1 MGRAFEFRKARK
13 MKRWSAMAKA
23 FTRIG
28 KDIVMAVK
36 EGGPNPEANS
46 RLRAVIQNAKS
57 ANMPKENVERA
68 IKKATDKDTAN
79 YKEQLFEGYA
89 PHGIALLIETA
100 TDNNNRTVANIR
112 SYFNKCNGT
121 MGTQGSVE
129 FMFDHTCNF
138 RIPNNNIDIEELE
151 LEFIDF
157 GAEEIFADED
167 GILIYA
173 PFESFGAIQ
182 KELESRGIEIL
193 SSGFERIPQITKK
206 LTEAEMADVEK
217 LIEKNIIEIAP
228 LAYMRGRTLN
238 DAFVILDE
246 SQNTTVEQMKMFLTR
261 IGFNSTAVITGDIT
275 QIDLPRHQKSGLRH
289 VIEVLNDVEEI
300 SFSFFTADD
309 VVRHPVVARIVK
321 AYEAFD
327 RKMEIESGKS

>member
-1 MGRAFEFRKARK
+1 MGRAFEFRKGRK

-46 RLRAVIQNAKS
+46 RLRAVMQNAKA
-57 ANMPKENVERA
+57 ANMPKDNVERA

-79 YKEQLFEGYA
+79 YKEVLFEGYA

-138 RIPNNNIDIEELE
+138 RIPKGKLDPEELE
-151 LEFIDF
+151 LELIDF
-157 GAEEIFADED
+157 GAEEVFEDEED

-173 PFESFGAIQ
+173 PFGSFGAIQ
-182 KELESRGIEIL
+182 KELENRNIEIL
-193 SSGFERIPQITKK
+193 SSGFERIPQVLKK
-206 LTEAEMADVEK
+206 LTEDQVADVEK
-217 LIEKNIIEIAP
+217 LLEKIEE
-228 LAYMRGRTLN
+228 
-238 DAFVILDE
+238 D
-246 SQNTTVEQMKMFLTR
+246 
-261 IGFNSTAVITGDIT
+261 
-275 QIDLPRHQKSGLRH
+275 
-289 VIEVLNDVEEI
+289 
-300 SFSFFTADD
+300 DD
-309 VVRHPVVARIVK
+309 VQNVYHT
-321 AYEAFD
+321 
-327 RKMEIESGKS
+327 MEE

>member
-1 MGRAFEFRKARK
+1 
-13 MKRWSAMAKA
+13 MAKA

-46 RLRAVIQNAKS
+46 RLRAVMQNAKA

-79 YKEQLFEGYA
+79 YKEVLFEGYA

-138 RIPNNNIDIEELE
+138 RIPKGKLDPEELE
-151 LEFIDF
+151 LELIDF
-157 GAEEIFADED
+157 GAEEVFEDEED

-173 PFESFGAIQ
+173 PFGSFGAIQ
-182 KELESRGIEIL
+182 KELENRNIEIL
-193 SSGFERIPQITKK
+193 SSGFERIPQVLKK
-206 LTEAEMADVEK
+206 LTEDQVADVEK
-217 LIEKNIIEIAP
+217 LLEKIEE
-228 LAYMRGRTLN
+228 
-238 DAFVILDE
+238 D
-246 SQNTTVEQMKMFLTR
+246 
-261 IGFNSTAVITGDIT
+261 
-275 QIDLPRHQKSGLRH
+275 
-289 VIEVLNDVEEI
+289 
-300 SFSFFTADD
+300 DD
-309 VVRHPVVARIVK
+309 VQNVYHT
-321 AYEAFD
+321 
-327 RKMEIESGKS
+327 MEE

>member
-1 MGRAFEFRKARK
+1 MGRAFEFRKGRK

-46 RLRAVIQNAKS
+46 RLRAVIQNAKA
-57 ANMPKENVERA
+57 ANMPKDNVERA

-79 YKEQLFEGYA
+79 YKEVLFEGYA

-138 RIPNNNIDIEELE
+138 RIAAEGIDVEEME

-182 KELESRGIEIL
+182 KELEIRKIEIL
-193 SSGFERIPQITKK
+193 SSGFERIPQVTKT
-206 LTEAEMADVEK
+206 LTAEQVADVEK
-217 LIEKNIIEIAP
+217 LLEKIEE
-228 LAYMRGRTLN
+228 
-238 DAFVILDE
+238 D
-246 SQNTTVEQMKMFLTR
+246 
-261 IGFNSTAVITGDIT
+261 
-275 QIDLPRHQKSGLRH
+275 
-289 VIEVLNDVEEI
+289 
-300 SFSFFTADD
+300 DD
-309 VVRHPVVARIVK
+309 VQNVYHTME
-321 AYEAFD
+321 EA
-327 RKMEIESGKS
+327 